1 MEVAGARMTDENPL
15 SVRDVIF
22 NFLIERCDV
31 APQRLTDTVTL
42 RELDLDSMM
51 LLEVMMEVEDRFG
64 VKLGDLSLPANASL
78 GEIAAGV
85 ERSLSEPG

>member
-1 MEVAGARMTDENPL
+1 MSTESPL

-22 NFLIERCDV
+22 RFLIERCDV
-31 APQRLTDTVTL
+31 APERLTDAVTL

-64 VKLGDLSLPANASL
+64 VKLGDLPLPATASL
-78 GEIAAGV
+78 GQIAAAV
-85 ERSLSEPG
+85 ERSLSAPG